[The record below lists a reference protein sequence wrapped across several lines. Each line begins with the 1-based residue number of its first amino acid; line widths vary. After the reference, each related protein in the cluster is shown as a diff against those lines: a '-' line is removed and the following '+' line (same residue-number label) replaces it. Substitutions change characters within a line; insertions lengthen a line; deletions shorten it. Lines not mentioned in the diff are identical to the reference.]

1 MRRFD
6 CTENDNHI
14 LYYPEDENDLGELRV
29 GDPLEKSWTVIG
41 VKDMLEALKKFG
53 VIT

>member
-14 LYYPEDENDLGELRV
+14 LYYPEDENDLGEWRV
-29 GDPLEKSWTVIG
+29 GDP
-41 VKDMLEALKKFG
+41 LEALKKFG